1 MEKSKGLCRQ
11 ITIPSRQDNIILQR
25 LSDALYSEIHGK
37 APSKRAFFEPEDHR
51 FSNNKKENNG
61 APSYGSF
68 RSWINFQ
75 RALLNFTKTRKY
87 VIVTDVANYYDSI
100 SYTHLRNILSSQ
112 IDVREVVLD
121 TLIYI
126 LSSLLWQPDYMPR
139 IETGLPQIN
148 IDAPR
153 ILAHCFLYELDEYL
167 EKRKCD
173 FVRYMDDI
181 DIGVDSFVEARR
193 ILRDIDLILQTRQVR
208 LNSGK
213 TKILTSEEALNHFR
227 ARENYFLDLAF
238 SRIERK
244 STLGL
249 PTSREKKIFE
259 KTFPKLYASG
269 EFDAGAGEKI
279 LKRTLTLAR
288 KIGANINPRT
298 LEDIFYSR
306 PSCRENVL
314 SYETQRVAHTK
325 RFERMCSYAADSR
338 IVDEISI
345 LSSIESL
352 VDARSSRSNLT
363 DTSIAKLN
371 KHFISQKSAVG
382 VYGLLWF
389 GSKYNNARLIVEHLR
404 LTFDVW
410 RADAMLGRLVG
421 GLTPVIKIGGLED
434 DLQKLLDNARNSDA
448 YDVWS
453 FHQDLMSNLRAY
465 SAVKNIISV
474 PNPTKP
480 LGITHPKLL
489 MLLSIFQNQTCPDSE
504 KLKLITVHSRA
515 RIDPYYRHRMA
526 LSLPKPLR
534 EQVFL

>member
-1 MEKSKGLCRQ
+1 MRSPRFSLRQPDLKAVFSASSLQQTWKHKVRVSIRKSPVPDPIEHLDFHVNSYAECLRLERLVCEGSYQPAPARRLLMEKSKGLCRQ

-213 TKILTSEEALNHFR
+213 TKILTSE
-227 ARENYFLDLAF
+227 
-238 SRIERK
+238 
-244 STLGL
+244 
-249 PTSREKKIFE
+249 
-259 KTFPKLYASG
+259 
-269 EFDAGAGEKI
+269 
-279 LKRTLTLAR
+279 
-288 KIGANINPRT
+288 
-298 LEDIFYSR
+298 
-306 PSCRENVL
+306 
-314 SYETQRVAHTK
+314 
-325 RFERMCSYAADSR
+325 
-338 IVDEISI
+338 
-345 LSSIESL
+345 
-352 VDARSSRSNLT
+352 
-363 DTSIAKLN
+363 
-371 KHFISQKSAVG
+371 
-382 VYGLLWF
+382 
-389 GSKYNNARLIVEHLR
+389 
-404 LTFDVW
+404 
-410 RADAMLGRLVG
+410 
-421 GLTPVIKIGGLED
+421 
-434 DLQKLLDNARNSDA
+434 
-448 YDVWS
+448 
-453 FHQDLMSNLRAY
+453 
-465 SAVKNIISV
+465 
-474 PNPTKP
+474 
-480 LGITHPKLL
+480 
-489 MLLSIFQNQTCPDSE
+489 
-504 KLKLITVHSRA
+504 
-515 RIDPYYRHRMA
+515 
-526 LSLPKPLR
+526 
-534 EQVFL
+534 